1 MKSGN
6 QSSIVKL
13 LQITF
18 IKMLKTIQRI
28 EKFNKE
34 TGRLGKEVKN
44 IKIEMDVLVWGK
56 HSVEVLNDRMENIEK
71 RKLENNL
78 PSKKINMNAL

>member
-6 QSSIVKL
+6 QSSIIKL

-34 TGRLGKEVKN
+34 TGHFGKEVKN

-56 HSVEVLNDRMENIEK
+56 KLSGSVEW
-71 RKLENNL
+71 
-78 PSKKINMNAL
+78 

>member
-6 QSSIVKL
+6 QSSIIKL

-34 TGRLGKEVKN
+34 TGHFGKEVKN

-56 HSVEVLNDRMENIEK
+56 K
-71 RKLENNL
+71 TQWKC
-78 PSKKINMNAL
+78 

>member
-6 QSSIVKL
+6 QSSIIKL

-34 TGRLGKEVKN
+34 TGRLSKEVKN

-56 HSVEVLNDRMENIEK
+56 HSVEVLNDRMENIKKEK
-71 RKLENNL
+71 TRK
-78 PSKKINMNAL
+78 

>member
-6 QSSIVKL
+6 QSSIIKL

-34 TGRLGKEVKN
+34 SGHFGKEVKN

-56 HSVEVLNDRMENIEK
+56 KLSGSVE
-71 RKLENNL
+71 
-78 PSKKINMNAL
+78 

>member
-6 QSSIVKL
+6 QSSIIKL

-34 TGRLGKEVKN
+34 SGHFGKEVKN

-56 HSVEVLNDRMENIEK
+56 KLSGSVEW
-71 RKLENNL
+71 
-78 PSKKINMNAL
+78 

>member
-6 QSSIVKL
+6 QSSIIKL

-34 TGRLGKEVKN
+34 TGRLSKEVKN

-71 RKLENNL
+71 EKTRK
-78 PSKKINMNAL
+78 

>member
-6 QSSIVKL
+6 QSSIIKL

-34 TGRLGKEVKN
+34 TGHFGKEVKN

-56 HSVEVLNDRMENIEK
+56 KLSGSVE
-71 RKLENNL
+71 
-78 PSKKINMNAL
+78 

>member
-6 QSSIVKL
+6 QSSIIKL

-34 TGRLGKEVKN
+34 SGHFGKEVKN

-56 HSVEVLNDRMENIEK
+56 K
-71 RKLENNL
+71 TQWKC
-78 PSKKINMNAL
+78 